1 MIATKYHDR
10 LSIFNLLVS
19 PPLKGEEIHIL
30 SIINPHFPHSFLSSL
45 LPFFTLPSSN
55 FYFHTP
61 PLIISL
67 LLSLLL
73 AVLHLSSFHSP
84 GLYHPHYSHCFIL
97 FLFFF
102 CFFFPFYWSTRE
114 SCPSQL
120 YNHEGRGRKEKRGS
134 VEFERG
140 FKRTC
145 PFCQLN
151 EAWETKILS
160 KKRSMA
166 GVRTYDHTY
175 TCTHK
180 HV

>member
-1 MIATKYHDR
+1 MIATKYHDH

-102 CFFFPFYWSTRE
+102 CFFFLFIEAHVRAVLLNYIIMRA
-114 SCPSQL
+114 
-120 YNHEGRGRKEKRGS
+120 EGGRKREEVLNSRGDLSEPVLS
-134 VEFERG
+134 VSLTRLG
-140 FKRTC
+140 K
-145 PFCQLN
+145 Q
-151 EAWETKILS
+151 KS
-160 KKRSMA
+160 
-166 GVRTYDHTY
+166 
-175 TCTHK
+175 
-180 HV
+180 